1 MKSFKGKLP
10 AIKYRIKV
18 KTGKGI
24 RKFLESYGCKL
35 DMNALEDDTSN
46 VITVYCGGLYNYDVS
61 STGDSSVVV
70 TPKEFKRI
78 VREAVGDAE

>member
-18 KTGKGI
+18 KTGKST
-24 RKFLESYGCKL
+24 RKFLESYGCEL
-35 DMNALEDDTSN
+35 DNYWEDDTPN
-46 VITVYCGGLYNYDVS
+46 VLTVYCGGVYNYDVG
-61 STGDSSVVV
+61 STGGRSVVV

>member
-10 AIKYRIKV
+10 DIKYRVTV
-18 KTGKGI
+18 KTGKSI

-35 DMNALEDDTSN
+35 DNHVEDDTSN
-46 VITVYCGGLYNYDVS
+46 VITVYCGGLYNYDVG
-61 STGDSSVVV
+61 STGGSSVVV

-78 VREAVGDAE
+78 IREAIGDVE

>member
-1 MKSFKGKLP
+1 MKSFQRKLP

-18 KTGKGI
+18 KTGKSI

-35 DMNALEDDTSN
+35 NNYVENATSN
-46 VITVYCGGLYNYDVS
+46 VIIVYCGGAYNYVVGS
-61 STGDSSVVV
+61 IGGGSVVV

-78 VREAVGDAE
+78 VRKAVGDAE

>member
-1 MKSFKGKLP
+1 MKSFQGKLP
-10 AIKYRIKV
+10 AIKYRITV

-24 RKFLESYGCKL
+24 RKFLESYGCEL
-35 DMNALEDDTSN
+35 DNHVENDTSN
-46 VITVYCGGLYNYDVS
+46 VITVYCGGLYDYDVG
-61 STGDSSVVV
+61 STGTRSVVV

>member
-1 MKSFKGKLP
+1 MKSFQGKLP
-10 AIKYRIKV
+10 AIKYCIKV

-24 RKFLESYGCKL
+24 RKFLESYGCEL
-35 DMNALEDDTSN
+35 DNHVEDDTSN
-46 VITVYCGGLYNYDVS
+46 VITVYCGGLYNYDVG
-61 STGDSSVVV
+61 STGGSSVVV

>member
-1 MKSFKGKLP
+1 MKSFRGKLP

-18 KTGKGI
+18 KTDKGI
-24 RKFLESYGCKL
+24 RKFLESYGCNL
-35 DMNALEDDTSN
+35 DSYVEDATYN
-46 VITVYCGGLYNYDVS
+46 VITVYCGGLYNYDVG
-61 STGDSSVVV
+61 STGKSSVVV

>member
-1 MKSFKGKLP
+1 MKSFQCKLP
-10 AIKYRIKV
+10 KIKYKIQV

-24 RKFLESYGCKL
+24 RKFLESYGCEL
-35 DMNALEDDTSN
+35 VNYVEDDTPN
-46 VITVYCGGLYNYDVS
+46 VITVYCGGLYKYDVG
-61 STGDSSVVV
+61 STGNSSGVV

>member
-10 AIKYRIKV
+10 DIKYQIQV
-18 KTGKGI
+18 KTGKGV
-24 RKFLESYGCKL
+24 RKFLESYGCNL
-35 DMNALEDDTSN
+35 DNYVDTPTPN
-46 VITVYCGGLYNYDVS
+46 IITVYCGGLYNYDVGTS
-61 STGDSSVVV
+61 GISKRTI

>member
-1 MKSFKGKLP
+1 MKSFRGKLP
-10 AIKYRIKV
+10 TIKYRITV

-24 RKFLESYGCKL
+24 RKFLESYGCEL
-35 DMNALEDDTSN
+35 DSHVGDDTSN
-46 VITVYCGGLYNYDVS
+46 VITVYCGGLYNYYVG
-61 STGDSSVVV
+61 STGNRSVVV

>member
-1 MKSFKGKLP
+1 MKTFQDKLP

-24 RKFLESYGCKL
+24 RKFLESYGCEL
-35 DMNALEDDTSN
+35 DNRVEDDTSN
-46 VITVYCGGLYNYDVS
+46 VITVYCGGLYNYDVG
-61 STGDSSVVV
+61 STGDMGVVV

>member
-1 MKSFKGKLP
+1 MKSFQGKLP
-10 AIKYRIKV
+10 AVKYRITV

-24 RKFLESYGCKL
+24 RKFLESYGCEL
-35 DMNALEDDTSN
+35 DNHVEDDTSN
-46 VITVYCGGLYNYDVS
+46 VITVYCGGLYNYDVG
-61 STGDSSVVV
+61 STGGSSVVV